1 MSILKKIFFLSLF
14 FLFLSTLF
22 WGIYMLSFKKNL
34 PVENKSSIA
43 KNPPSSLENPDDK
56 PAPEAKIS
64 VISQE
69 SVLSPVLSPDENSI
83 WYYSLSGELKEI
95 DFFGKTTK
103 KLTTK
108 KIINLIGA
116 IWSPDKSKA
125 LLEIGQNHKTDYL
138 LLFDRPKDQLI
149 FLNKNINC
157 TSWLASSDRI
167 IYKYFDSKNN
177 RGSLNISAPDGSNW
191 KKLLDLPHDKIVF
204 SQIPLSGLISF
215 WNNGDAYYPT
225 LFQSMSLIGENTKT
239 LSQNYFGAD
248 YLWNQS
254 GNRVLTSQTDA
265 QGGTKMQLGVMNYNG
280 GEYKNLGLPTFVS
293 KCLWS
298 KDNENIYCAL
308 PGNIPDNSILPNDYK
323 LGKFTTTDTF
333 WKINITTSEKT
344 RLLETKDISDSF
356 DASDFFASTD
366 ESLIFFVNKKD
377 GKLYKIVL

>member
-14 FLFLSTLF
+14 FLFLSLLF
-22 WGIYMLSFKKNL
+22 WGIYVISFKKNL
-34 PVENKSSIA
+34 PVENNSPIA
-43 KNPPSSLENPDDK
+43 KNPPASLENPTDK
-56 PAPEAKIS
+56 PVAEAKIS
-64 VISQE
+64 VVSQE
-69 SVLSPVLSPDENSI
+69 SVLSPVLSLDENSI

-103 KLTTK
+103 KLADK
-108 KIINLIGA
+108 KITSLLGA

-125 LLEIGQNHKTDYL
+125 LLEIGQNNKTDYL
-138 LLFDRPKDQLI
+138 LLFDRPKGQLI
-149 FLNKNINC
+149 SLNKNINRA
-157 TSWLASSDRI
+157 SWLASSDRI

-177 RGSLNISAPDGSNW
+177 HNSLNISNPDGSSW
-191 KKLLDLPHDKIVF
+191 KKLLDLPHDKIIF
-204 SQIPLSGLISF
+204 SQIPLSGLVSF

-225 LFQSMSLIGENTKT
+225 LFQSISLIGENAKT

-254 GNRVLTSQTDA
+254 GNRVLVSQSDVE
-265 QGGTKMQLGVMNYNG
+265 GGTKMQLGVMNYNG

-293 KCLWS
+293 KCFWS
-298 KDNENIYCAL
+298 KDNETVYCAL

-333 WKINITTSEKT
+333 WKINITTGEKT
-344 RLLETKDISDSF
+344 RLLETKDISNSF
-356 DASDFFASTD
+356 DASNFFANAD

-377 GKLYKIVL
+377 GKLYKITL